1 LAHRSKDFFKPAGR
15 TADRTKPPALAG
27 MSAPARSRKPGSLLT
42 ARGSGV
48 KLSRK
53 RFPAHGGVVMPRAGF
68 SRWKF
73 GEQER
78 FVLLLIAPAALLLLL
93 FQVVPI
99 AIGGN
104 ASFRDWALYNPKKS
118 WVGFA
123 HYAYVITD
131 PAFLRIALPNTFLF
145 MFVSV
150 SCSLVLGLAF
160 AVLLNRRFRGQ
171 KLVQTV
177 LLLPL
182 MVAPVIAAIMIR
194 WMFNDQ
200 FGIVNVVIEALGFE
214 GQPWLAQRWS
224 AFGVI
229 VLTDI
234 WLWTPWFTLLLLA
247 GLQSLPKEP
256 FEAAAIDGTTPWRVF
271 RYLTLP
277 MLRPVIAVCV
287 VIRAIDAFRTFDIVW
302 TLTGGGPARST
313 ELFSLYAY
321 VHAFLN
327 LDFGRGSAAAM
338 IGGAVILVFG
348 MALYRIVNHV
358 VKV

>member
-1 LAHRSKDFFKPAGR
+1 MRAA
-15 TADRTKPPALAG
+15 
-27 MSAPARSRKPGSLLT
+27 ARP
-42 ARGSGV
+42 
-48 KLSRK
+48 
-53 RFPAHGGVVMPRAGF
+53 HM
-68 SRWKF
+68 KF

-78 FVLLLIAPAALLLLL
+78 FMLLLITPAALLLLL

-99 AIGGN
+99 IIGAN
-104 ASFRDWALYNPKKS
+104 ASFRDWTLSNPKKT

-123 HYAYVITD
+123 HYVNVITD
-131 PAFLRIALPNTFLF
+131 PAFLQVALPNTFLF
-145 MFVSV
+145 MFASV
-150 SCSLVLGLAF
+150 TGALVIGLAL

-182 MVAPVIAAIMIR
+182 MVAPVIAAIMVR

-200 FGIVNVVIEALGFE
+200 FGIVNVILETIGLE
-214 GQPWLAQRWS
+214 GQPWMAQRWS

-229 VLTDI
+229 LFTDI

-256 FEAAAIDGTTPWRVF
+256 FEAAAIDGTTPLRVF

-277 MLRPVIAVCV
+277 MLRPVIVVCV
-287 VIRAIDAFRTFDIVW
+287 VIRSIDAFRTFDIVW

-321 VHAFLN
+321 VDAFLK
-327 LDFGRGSAAAM
+327 LDFGRGSAAAI
-338 IGGAVILVFG
+338 IGGLIILVVG
-348 MALYRIVNHV
+348 VALYRV
-358 VKV
+358 VDRVVRA

>member
-1 LAHRSKDFFKPAGR
+1 MRA
-15 TADRTKPPALAG
+15 
-27 MSAPARSRKPGSLLT
+27 ARP
-42 ARGSGV
+42 
-48 KLSRK
+48 
-53 RFPAHGGVVMPRAGF
+53 HM
-68 SRWKF
+68 KF

-78 FVLLLIAPAALLLLL
+78 FMLLLITPAALLLLL

-99 AIGGN
+99 IIGAN
-104 ASFRDWALYNPKKS
+104 ASFRDWTLSNPKKT

-123 HYAYVITD
+123 HYVNVITD
-131 PAFLRIALPNTFLF
+131 PAFLQVALPNTFLF
-145 MFVSV
+145 MFASV
-150 SCSLVLGLAF
+150 TGALVIGLAL

-182 MVAPVIAAIMIR
+182 MVAPVIAAIMVR

-200 FGIVNVVIEALGFE
+200 FGIVNVILETIGLE
-214 GQPWLAQRWS
+214 GQPWMAQRWS

-229 VLTDI
+229 LFTDI

-256 FEAAAIDGTTPWRVF
+256 FEAAAIDGTTPLRVF

-277 MLRPVIAVCV
+277 MLRPVIVVCV
-287 VIRAIDAFRTFDIVW
+287 VIRSIDAFRTFDIVW

-321 VHAFLN
+321 VDAFLK
-327 LDFGRGSAAAM
+327 LDFGRGSAAAI
-338 IGGAVILVFG
+338 IGGLIILVVG
-348 MALYRIVNHV
+348 VALYRV
-358 VKV
+358 VDRVVRA